1 MSEQEAAKDVKEPE
15 VKKEE
20 KKEDK
25 KEDKKEEEGRS
36 SAGTSTPEP
45 KPQEN
50 GDERP
55 GKFVYQTI
63 IYIPQPLDG
72 RVSKYPIASVRNR
85 DEECV
90 KSGGVSVL
98 LYMCRTR

>member
-20 KKEDK
+20 EKDEKKE
-25 KEDKKEEEGRS
+25 EKKEEEGRS

-55 GKFVYQTI
+55 SKFICQTI
-63 IYIPQPLDG
+63 FYTYIPQLRDG
-72 RVSKYPIASVRNR
+72 RMSQYPITPARPR
-85 DEECV
+85 DE
-90 KSGGVSVL
+90 
-98 LYMCRTR
+98 